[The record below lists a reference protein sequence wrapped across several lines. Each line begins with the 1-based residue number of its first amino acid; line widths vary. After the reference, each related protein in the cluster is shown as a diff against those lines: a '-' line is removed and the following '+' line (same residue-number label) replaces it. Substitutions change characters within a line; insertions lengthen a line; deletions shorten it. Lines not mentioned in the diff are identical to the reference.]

1 MYPGSHSCLAVE
13 PTPGAVI
20 SQLKYRDRS
29 DAGRRLAAHLRAFA
43 GPDTAVFALPRGGVP
58 VAVEVARALHLD
70 VHLLF
75 VRKLGVPWQ
84 PEVAFGALG
93 EHGVCVLNRRMV
105 AELGLSDERIT
116 EVQTAAR
123 AQLERAQTAFGSDR
137 LAPAAVLP
145 GTAIVVDDGIATGA
159 TVQAAIAVLRARG
172 VATIVVA
179 APVASPDSAR
189 MLQAEAD
196 DVVVPLLPADFQA
209 VGQYYRNFHQLSDD
223 DVRACLADLR
233 TSDSP

>member
-1 MYPGSHSCLAVE
+1 MRTNLR
-13 PTPGAVI
+13 
-20 SQLKYRDRS
+20 YRDRA
-29 DAGRRLAAHLRAFA
+29 DAGHRLAAHLRAFA
-43 GPDTAVFALPRGGVP
+43 GTDAAVFALPRGGVP

-93 EHGVCVLNRRMV
+93 EHDVCVLNRRMV
-105 AELGLSDERIT
+105 AELGLSAARIT

-123 AQLERAQTAFGSDR
+123 AQLEHAQAAFGSTAQ
-137 LAPAAVLP
+137 APAVALP

-159 TVQAAIAVLRARG
+159 TVQAAVAVLRARG

-179 APVASPDSAR
+179 APVASPHAVQ
-189 MLQAEAD
+189 MLEAD
-196 DVVVPLLPADFQA
+196 ADGVVVPLKPADFHA
-209 VGQYYRNFHQLSDD
+209 VGQYYRDFHQLSDD

-233 TSDSP
+233 ISGSP

>member
-1 MYPGSHSCLAVE
+1 MAATLH
-13 PTPGAVI
+13 
-20 SQLKYRDRS
+20 
-29 DAGRRLAAHLRAFA
+29 AGESATAHPRLAAHPSARNRPKPTTTWKIRTDRPITHA
-43 GPDTAVFALPRGGVP
+43 PTQHQEHNPTKTITADSIGGS
-58 VAVEVARALHLD
+58 R
-70 VHLLF
+70 
-75 VRKLGVPWQ
+75 
-84 PEVAFGALG
+84 
-93 EHGVCVLNRRMV
+93 
-105 AELGLSDERIT
+105 LSDERIT

>member
-1 MYPGSHSCLAVE
+1 M
-13 PTPGAVI
+13 I

-105 AELGLSDERIT
+105 AELGLSLDPPKNG
-116 EVQTAAR
+116 AR
-123 AQLERAQTAFGSDR
+123 
-137 LAPAAVLP
+137 
-145 GTAIVVDDGIATGA
+145 
-159 TVQAAIAVLRARG
+159 
-172 VATIVVA
+172 
-179 APVASPDSAR
+179 
-189 MLQAEAD
+189 
-196 DVVVPLLPADFQA
+196 
-209 VGQYYRNFHQLSDD
+209 
-223 DVRACLADLR
+223 
-233 TSDSP
+233 